1 MKAIVQDRYGAPDTL
16 RLEDVDRPEVGPDD
30 VLVRVHAAALNPY
43 DWHVLRGDPLIAR
56 LLGVGLTRPKANVA
70 GIDAAGRVE
79 AVGANVRDLRPGDEV
94 LGFCL
99 GAFAQYART
108 TADQIVPKPAG
119 LTFEQAAAVP
129 VAATTALRAVRAGQV
144 RAGHRVL
151 INGAAGGVGTF
162 AVQIAAALDAEVT
175 AVCSSRNTALM
186 RSLGATDVVDYTTE
200 DFTDG
205 RRQYDVILDNVGNRP
220 LNQLRRALTTTGT
233 LVSNGGGSPG
243 AILGAV
249 RRILTVV
256 LVNPFVRQRLRPLL
270 AEQNH
275 ADLLAVTDL
284 ILAGKLAPV
293 LGGTYPLTDAAQGL
307 HHLEQGHT
315 RGKLVI
321 TVP

>member
-16 RLEDVDRPEVGPDD
+16 RLADVDRPEVGPDD

-129 VAATTALRAVRAGQV
+129 MAATTALRAVRAGQV
-144 RAGHRVL
+144 RAGHHVL

-233 LVSNGGGSPG
+233 LVSNGGGSPAPSSGPCG
-243 AILGAV
+243 AS
-249 RRILTVV
+249 
-256 LVNPFVRQRLRPLL
+256 LRSCWSTPSSGN
-270 AEQNH
+270 AC
-275 ADLLAVTDL
+275 
-284 ILAGKLAPV
+284 APSWRSR
-293 LGGTYPLTDAAQGL
+293 T
-307 HHLEQGHT
+307 T
-315 RGKLVI
+315 R
-321 TVP
+321 TCSP